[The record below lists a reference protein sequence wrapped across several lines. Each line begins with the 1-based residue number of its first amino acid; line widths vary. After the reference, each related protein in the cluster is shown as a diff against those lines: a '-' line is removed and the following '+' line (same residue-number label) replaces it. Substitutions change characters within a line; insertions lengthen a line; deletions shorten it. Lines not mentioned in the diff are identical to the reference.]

1 MEKEFREILNEET
14 NERRKGIT
22 EIMVEKEIKKM
33 KRKKTRD
40 LLSWKAESI
49 KDGVYKMVKIQS
61 VLFNWIEEEDEV
73 PKQFELTTKSVRK
86 KGNQE
91 KLRENQRGLFM
102 GNVISKVYVSS
113 IYKFTK
119 VVAFCLKV
127 A

>member
-1 MEKEFREILNEET
+1 
-14 NERRKGIT
+14 
-22 EIMVEKEIKKM
+22 
-33 KRKKTRD
+33 
-40 LLSWKAESI
+40 
-49 KDGVYKMVKIQS
+49 MVKIQS
-61 VLFNWIEEEDEV
+61 VLFNWIEEEDAV
-73 PKQFELTTKSVRK
+73 PKQCELTTKSVRK

-127 A
+127 AQKMKTSKKVTWIFFKISKEKTIYVVFVF